1 MLQNHHRNVVAAVAL
16 LVAACGGGAS
26 SNGAGDAGGAAT
38 STTVTVTPPAAQMA
52 PLTSRT
58 FAAAVTGSSV
68 AGVTWS
74 VREGSSGGSVTS
86 AGAYTAPA
94 GVGTFHVVATS
105 VADPAKSAFATITVV
120 APTQVTVTVS
130 PKSVTLRPGA
140 SQVFTAEVSGSSNPG
155 VTWTVQEGATGGAVS
170 STGAYTAPSTPGIY
184 HVVATSVADGTRQD
198 VATVTVAS
206 AASGWLTVVGN
217 RIETPDGLP
226 WHGRGANLHDTRG
239 CGACTYNSPS
249 VAEVTRRIDELVDN
263 WHANFIR
270 LDLESYAAANGQVN
284 WAGILLDAGY
294 LADIQAI
301 VAHAVAKPGVY
312 VLISLWAD
320 PSFTSLG
327 WPTAA
332 TNQEWVKLADVFKN
346 EPRVLYGIVNEPQA
360 NYDGAQDAQVWSAM
374 NAAVQAIRDVETAAG
389 TPHHVI
395 TVQGTRSWARVLDYY
410 LTHPITAGGGVNIA
424 YETHVYDGTSQ
435 FAARFETPSLTVPVI
450 IGEFGP
456 LSGSMTESDC
466 ATLMARAEASGVSY
480 LAWTFHMRCPPNLLV
495 DNSGG
500 SCGVGMTLA
509 PTSWGTLLKNRL
521 ATPW

>member
-1 MLQNHHRNVVAAVAL
+1 M
-16 LVAACGGGAS
+16 
-26 SNGAGDAGGAAT
+26 
-38 STTVTVTPPAAQMA
+38 
-52 PLTSRT
+52 
-58 FAAAVTGSSV
+58 
-68 AGVTWS
+68 
-74 VREGSSGGSVTS
+74 
-86 AGAYTAPA
+86 
-94 GVGTFHVVATS
+94 
-105 VADPAKSAFATITVV
+105 
-120 APTQVTVTVS
+120 
-130 PKSVTLRPGA
+130 
-140 SQVFTAEVSGSSNPG
+140 
-155 VTWTVQEGATGGAVS
+155 TWTVQEGAAGGAVS
-170 STGAYTAPSTPGIY
+170 STGTYTAPSTPGTY

-198 VATVTVAS
+198 VAAVTVAT

-226 WHGRGANLHDTRG
+226 WRGRGANLHDTRG

-249 VAEVTRRIDELVDN
+249 VAEVNRRIDELVDN

-294 LADIQAI
+294 LADVQAI

-312 VLISLWAD
+312 VLISLWVD

-332 TNQEWVKLADVFKN
+332 TNQQWAKLAEVFRD

-395 TVQGTRSWARVLDYY
+395 TVQGTRSWSRVLDYY

-424 YETHVYDGTSQ
+424 YETHVYDGANQ

-456 LSGSMTESDC
+456 VSGSMTESDC
-466 ATLMARAEASGVSY
+466 ATLMASAEAHGVPY